1 LADAGQPASFE
12 KLPAK
17 TLARRHEDLG
27 LLIRQMNIVISVPPI
42 DRWFVEIYR
51 QFFKRSLP

>member
-17 TLARRHEDLG
+17 TLARLHEDLG
-27 LLIRQMNIVISVPPI
+27 LLTRQMNTVDLGAADKPLS
-42 DRWFVEIYR
+42 
-51 QFFKRSLP
+51 SLVR